1 MQELLETRRD
11 LEEAIRLDEAANSI
25 PEPDEVR
32 FWLEG
37 LRAGDFSSRKYQ
49 RELISTFVHAVYVYD
64 DRLVLRLNYGQEISL
79 KDEKPPEKS
88 DTPGCSPPVSSGA
101 PDASFENTA
110 FMVSFFQ
117 VTLPLVRQ

>member
-117 VTLPLVRQ
+117 VTLPIVRQ